1 MPDVRKKNSISVADI
16 ERLNDVQVSEV
27 GDVNGIT
34 YPVPFIFAIDTS
46 LGDAT
51 SAFRLPLSG
60 TVNFTVAWG
69 DGSSDIITS
78 DTDPAMDHTYSSG
91 GTYDVALYGV
101 IGEWNTGTTTDR
113 TKVTDVKQW
122 GVNFVDG
129 DFQNFTNLTSD
140 TATDSPSVTSFTS
153 FYGDC
158 SNFDGDITNWDVSGV
173 SLMNAMFNRA
183 SVFNQDISSWDTSSV
198 GSMSGMFN
206 DATAFN
212 KDISSWDTSSV
223 QTMTLMFNDATAFNQ
238 DIGSW
243 DISSVNSCL
252 FMLTDSGLS
261 TANYDALLIGWAAQ
275 APNIKSNVT
284 LSTGPQRTNA
294 SLAAYNTLTSATY
307 SWNISDGGLI

>member
-1 MPDVRKKNSISVADI
+1 MSINKINTVSVA
-16 ERLNDVQVSEV
+16 EV
-27 GDVNGIT
+27 GKVNSVLASDIGSIAGIT
-34 YPVPFIFAIDTS
+34 FPADFTFAIDTS

-51 SAFRLPLSG
+51 PTFQLPLSG

-78 DTDPAMDHTYSSG
+78 DTDPAMDHTYASG
-91 GTYDVALYGV
+91 GTYDIALNGT

-122 GVNFVDG
+122 GVNFTAG
-129 DFQNFTNLTSD
+129 TFENFTNLTSD
-140 TATDSPSVTSFTS
+140 TAPGHPFVTSLFN

-158 SNFDGDITNWDVSGV
+158 SSFDGDITNWDVSGV

-198 GSMSGMFN
+198 LSMSGMFN

-212 KDISSWDTSSV
+212 
-223 QTMTLMFNDATAFNQ
+223 QNL
-238 DIGSW
+238 GGW
-243 DISSVNSCL
+243 DISSLFSCI

-275 APNIKSNVT
+275 APNIQSNVT

>member
-1 MPDVRKKNSISVADI
+1 MSINKINTVSVA
-16 ERLNDVQVSEV
+16 EV
-27 GDVNGIT
+27 GKVNSVLASDIGSIAGIT
-34 YPVPFIFAIDTS
+34 FPADFTFAIDTS

-51 SAFRLPLSG
+51 PTFQLPLSG

-69 DGSSDIITS
+69 DGSSDTITS
-78 DTDPAMDHTYSSG
+78 DTDPAMDHTYASG
-91 GTYDVALYGV
+91 GTYDIALNGT

-122 GVNFVDG
+122 GVNFTAG
-129 DFQNFTNLTSD
+129 TFENFTNLTSD
-140 TATDSPSVTSFTS
+140 TAPGHPFVTSLFN

-158 SNFDGDITNWDVSGV
+158 SSFDGDITNWDVSGV

-275 APNIKSNVT
+275 APNIQSNVT

>member
-1 MPDVRKKNSISVADI
+1 MSINTINTVSVAEAGKVNSVLASDI
-16 ERLNDVQVSEV
+16 GSIA
-27 GDVNGIT
+27 GIT
-34 YPVPFIFAIDTS
+34 FPSSFTFAIDTS

-51 SAFRLPLSG
+51 PTFQLPLSG
-60 TVNFTVAWG
+60 VVSFTVDWG
-69 DGSSDIITS
+69 DGSSDTITS
-78 DTDPAMDHTYSSG
+78 DTDPAMDHTYASG
-91 GTYDVALYGV
+91 GTYDIALNGT

-122 GVNFVDG
+122 GVNFTAG
-129 DFQNFTNLTSD
+129 TFENFTNLTSD
-140 TATDSPSVTSFTS
+140 TAPGHPFVTSLFN

-158 SNFDGDITNWDVSGV
+158 SSFDGDITNWDVSGV

-198 GSMSGMFN
+198 LSMSGMFN
-206 DATAFN
+206 DAFAFN
-212 KDISSWDTSSV
+212 HN
-223 QTMTLMFNDATAFNQ
+223 L
-238 DIGSW
+238 GGW
-243 DISSVNSCL
+243 DISSLFSCT

>member
-1 MPDVRKKNSISVADI
+1 M
-16 ERLNDVQVSEV
+16 
-27 GDVNGIT
+27 
-34 YPVPFIFAIDTS
+34 
-46 LGDAT
+46 
-51 SAFRLPLSG
+51 
-60 TVNFTVAWG
+60 
-69 DGSSDIITS
+69 
-78 DTDPAMDHTYSSG
+78 
-91 GTYDVALYGV
+91 
-101 IGEWNTGTTTDR
+101 
-113 TKVTDVKQW
+113 
-122 GVNFVDG
+122 NFVDG

-140 TATDSPSVTSFTS
+140 TAPGYPFVTSFAN

-173 SLMNAMFNRA
+173 SLMNGTFNRA

-198 GSMSGMFN
+198 LSMSGMFN

-212 KDISSWDTSSV
+212 
-223 QTMTLMFNDATAFNQ
+223 QN
-238 DIGSW
+238 IGGW
-243 DISSVNSCL
+243 DISSVFSCT

>member
-1 MPDVRKKNSISVADI
+1 MSINKINTVSVA
-16 ERLNDVQVSEV
+16 EV
-27 GDVNGIT
+27 GKVNSVLASDIGSIAGIT
-34 YPVPFIFAIDTS
+34 FPADFTFAIDTS

-51 SAFRLPLSG
+51 PTFQLPLSG
-60 TVNFTVAWG
+60 TVSFTVDWG
-69 DGSSDIITS
+69 DGNSDTITS
-78 DTDPAMDHTYSSG
+78 DTDPAMDHTYASG
-91 GTYDVALYGV
+91 GTYDIALYGV

-122 GVNFVDG
+122 GVNFTAG
-129 DFQNFTNLTSD
+129 TFQNFTNLTSD
-140 TATDSPSVTSFTS
+140 TAPGHPFVTSFAN

-173 SLMNAMFNRA
+173 SLMNGTFNRA

-198 GSMSGMFN
+198 LSMSGMFN

-212 KDISSWDTSSV
+212 
-223 QTMTLMFNDATAFNQ
+223 QN
-238 DIGSW
+238 IGGW
-243 DISSVNSCL
+243 DISSVFSCT

>member
-1 MPDVRKKNSISVADI
+1 MSINKINTVSVA
-16 ERLNDVQVSEV
+16 EV
-27 GDVNGIT
+27 GKVNSVLASDIGSIAGIT
-34 YPVPFIFAIDTS
+34 FPADFTFAIDTS

-51 SAFRLPLSG
+51 PTFQLPLSG

-69 DGSSDIITS
+69 DGSSDTITS
-78 DTDPAMDHTYSSG
+78 DTDPAMDHTYASG
-91 GTYDVALYGV
+91 GTYDIALNGT

-122 GVNFVDG
+122 GVNFTAG
-129 DFQNFTNLTSD
+129 TFENFTNLTSD
-140 TATDSPSVTSFTS
+140 TAPGHPFVTSLFN

-158 SNFDGDITNWDVSGV
+158 SSFDGDITNWDVSGV

-198 GSMSGMFN
+198 LSMSGMFN
-206 DATAFN
+206 DAF
-212 KDISSWDTSSV
+212 
-223 QTMTLMFNDATAFNQ
+223 AFNQ
-238 DIGSW
+238 NLGGW
-243 DISSVNSCL
+243 DISSLFSCT

-275 APNIKSNVT
+275 APNIQSNVT

>member
-1 MPDVRKKNSISVADI
+1 MSINKINTVSVA
-16 ERLNDVQVSEV
+16 EV
-27 GDVNGIT
+27 GKVNSVLASDIGSIAGIT
-34 YPVPFIFAIDTS
+34 FPSDFTFAIDTS

-51 SAFRLPLSG
+51 PTFRLPLSG
-60 TVNFTVAWG
+60 TVSFTVDWG
-69 DGSSDIITS
+69 DGNSDTITS
-78 DTDPAMDHTYSSG
+78 DTDPAMDHTYASG
-91 GTYDVALYGV
+91 GTYDIALNGT

-140 TATDSPSVTSFTS
+140 TAPGQPFVTSFAN

-158 SNFDGDITNWDVSGV
+158 SSFDGDITNWDVSGV
-173 SLMNAMFNRA
+173 SLMNGTFNRA
-183 SVFNQDISSWDTSSV
+183 SVFNQDISSWHTPSV
-198 GSMSGMFN
+198 LSMSGMFN
-206 DATAFN
+206 DAF
-212 KDISSWDTSSV
+212 
-223 QTMTLMFNDATAFNQ
+223 AFNQ
-238 DIGSW
+238 NIGGWDIGSLQ
-243 DISSVNSCL
+243 SCT

-284 LSTGPQRTNA
+284 LSTGPQRTSA

>member
-1 MPDVRKKNSISVADI
+1 MADIRKINTVSVADI
-16 ERLNDVQVSEV
+16 EKLGGTLASSVSGV
-27 GDVNGIT
+27 T
-34 YPVPFIFAIDTS
+34 YPIPFIFAIDTS

-122 GVNFVDG
+122 GVNFTAG
-129 DFQNFTNLTSD
+129 TFQNFTNLTSD
-140 TATDSPSVTSFTS
+140 TAPGYPFVTSFAN

-158 SNFDGDITNWDVSGV
+158 SSFDGDITNWDVSGV
-173 SLMNAMFNRA
+173 SLMNGMFNRA
-183 SVFNQDISSWDTSSV
+183 SVFNQDISSWNTSSV
-198 GSMSGMFN
+198 LSMSGMFN
-206 DATAFN
+206 DAF
-212 KDISSWDTSSV
+212 
-223 QTMTLMFNDATAFNQ
+223 AFNQ
-238 DIGSW
+238 NIGGW
-243 DISSVNSCL
+243 DISSVFSCT
-252 FMLTDSGLS
+252 FMLTDSGMS

-294 SLAAYNTLTSATY
+294 SLAAYNTLTSSTY